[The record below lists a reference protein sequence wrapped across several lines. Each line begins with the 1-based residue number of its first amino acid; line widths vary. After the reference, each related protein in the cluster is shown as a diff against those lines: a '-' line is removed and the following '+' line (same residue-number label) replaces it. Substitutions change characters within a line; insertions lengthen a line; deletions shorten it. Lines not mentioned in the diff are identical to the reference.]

1 MGVLD
6 IDEWKRRFLEYTE
19 IEKGRSL
26 KTVENY
32 DHYLSRFLAFAK
44 VKKPEEVTHDLVREY
59 RLWLNRQTA
68 SKGNRGV
75 TSTTLK
81 KRTQNYY
88 LIALRAFLKYLAREG
103 ISTMSP
109 EKIELAKTPEHEL
122 DLISSQDLK
131 LLLSA
136 PTGGGLAAL
145 RDRAILE
152 LFFSTGLRVSELCG
166 LPRDLDLSRDEFS
179 VRGKGEKVRV
189 VFLSDTAK
197 RTLKDY
203 LDKRTDVDDALFINI
218 GRGGKK
224 SLEKEKGSLR
234 LTPRSVERLVKHY
247 AIKAGIS
254 KKVTP
259 HVLRH
264 SFATDLLE
272 NGADLRSVQALLG
285 HANIAT
291 TQIYTHVTDARLKE
305 TYKQFHDKKR
315 K

>member
-1 MGVLD
+1 MD
-6 IDEWKRRFLEYTE
+6 IVEWKRRFLEYTE

-32 DHYLSRFLAFAK
+32 DHYISRFILFAK
-44 VKKPEEVTHDLVREY
+44 IKKPKEITHDVVREY
-59 RLWLNRQTA
+59 RLWLNRQVA
-68 SKGNRGV
+68 SEGKRGV
-75 TSTTLK
+75 PGTTLK

-103 ISTMSP
+103 VTTMSP

-122 DLISSQDLK
+122 DLISPQDLK
-131 LLLSA
+131 RL
-136 PTGGGLAAL
+136 LAAPAGNGLSVL

-152 LFFSTGLRVSELCG
+152 LFFSTGLRVSELCE
-166 LPRDLDLSRDEFS
+166 LPRDLDLGRDEFS
-179 VRGKGEKVRV
+179 VRGKGEKVRI
-189 VFLSDTAK
+189 VFLSDSAK
-197 RTLKDY
+197 KALKEY
-203 LDKRTDVDDALFINI
+203 LGKRTDVDDALFVHI
-218 GRGGKK
+218 GREGKK
-224 SLEKEKGSLR
+224 VATKEKGSLR

-285 HANIAT
+285 HANITT
-291 TQIYTHVTDARLKE
+291 TQIYTHVTDAGLKE
-305 TYKQFHDKKR
+305 TYKKYHAKKNT
-315 K
+315 